1 MRDDLAGSAGPVPP
15 FDAMIPGKAP
25 RKEYPAPS
33 ARQAP
38 EEIPQSPAGEPS
50 DHDLLLRSREGDQD
64 AATQLYR
71 RYAKRLINLVERQC
85 SAELARRAGVE
96 DIVQSVFGSFYDIPD
111 QDELWKLLLV
121 IALHKVRGKATYHHA
136 AKRDAHRT
144 IGGVE
149 ARRRLEG
156 EANSGASAFAYLELV
171 FEEILERLP
180 PESRG
185 MVTLRI
191 EGREVAEVA
200 QLTGRSRRSV
210 ERILQETRST
220 LSDLLQKED

>member
-1 MRDDLAGSAGPVPP
+1 MLGGAGTA
-15 FDAMIPGKAP
+15 
-25 RKEYPAPS
+25 
-33 ARQAP
+33 Q
-38 EEIPQSPAGEPS
+38 
-50 DHDLLLRSREGDQD
+50 
-64 AATQLYR
+64 
-71 RYAKRLINLVERQC
+71 
-85 SAELARRAGVE
+85 GVE
-96 DIVQSVFGSFYDIPD
+96 DIVQSVFGSFFRRVRQGYYDIPD

-136 AKRDAHRT
+136 AKRNAHRT

-156 EANSGASAFAYLELV
+156 EANSGASAFAHLELV

-191 EGREVAEVA
+191 EGCEVAEVA
-200 QLTGRSRRSV
+200 RLTGRSRRSV

-220 LSDLLQKED
+220 LSDLLQKEG